1 MSRSHLAH
9 TTNVGVQNTRG
20 GGSVSTEN
28 IVGLEIRFWRD
39 SSISVAAG
47 LAQHLF
53 AFKAM
58 VVLRAIALP
67 RRVGRRAEADGT
79 FEPGVLCDGFSNVL
93 RSVLLDISVRA
104 IMYIPLVELLVRGI
118 SLPAAQLF
126 VIAIEN
132 ILRGGVGNLT
142 R

>member
-1 MSRSHLAH
+1 
-9 TTNVGVQNTRG
+9 
-20 GGSVSTEN
+20 
-28 IVGLEIRFWRD
+28 
-39 SSISVAAG
+39 
-47 LAQHLF
+47 
-53 AFKAM
+53 M

-132 ILRGGVGNLT
+132 ILRGRGGGNLT
-142 R
+142 RTHYKQNKTYLKEETARKKI